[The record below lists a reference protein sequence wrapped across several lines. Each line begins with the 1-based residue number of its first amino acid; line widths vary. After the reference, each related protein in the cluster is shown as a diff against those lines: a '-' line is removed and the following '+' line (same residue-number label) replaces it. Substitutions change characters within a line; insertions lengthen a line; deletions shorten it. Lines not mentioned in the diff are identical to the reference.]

1 MQINNQDILP
11 KTLYDVKSIITD
23 LNELKY
29 EDVHD
34 INNPANWAPPYYS
47 KENQFNLTQAQF
59 FALSEHML
67 RIASDTWYTN
77 EVLMELAESLGLEY
91 LDYYQREEAEK

>member
-1 MQINNQDILP
+1 LNQGILP
-11 KTLYDVKSIITD
+11 ETLHDVKSIITD
-23 LNELKY
+23 PNELKY
-29 EDVHD
+29 DDSHN
-34 INNPANWAPPYYS
+34 INDPSNWAPSYY

-77 EVLMELAESLGLEY
+77 GVLIELAESLGLEY
-91 LDYYQREEAEK
+91 LDYYQREDEGS